1 MDENFKKY
9 KRKYKLFAIIKSVIC
24 GLSFGLLVIGV
35 LLLALKLNAILLN
48 AGYYV
53 LIGFGAAIVCGG
65 LMFLLF
71 NPSDKRVAKRLDNEY
86 HLKERTQTA
95 LAYNGKEGVLVEL
108 QSEDTSA
115 KLRSLPKLKFKFSK
129 IWQYCL
135 IGVLAVTMA
144 LTGALIPAQQ
154 AAATIPPVGDADY
167 PWRISQLEIV
177 NMRELISNVKD
188 SHVDDDAKT
197 SVVDVL
203 EDLLTDLGAVT
214 KLGEKNKLVYGAV
227 DEIDGII
234 TPINSYKSYVD
245 ELEIWDQE
253 YLAHAVMRGVIIY
266 RSYML
271 TSYTY
276 VQAFYNEEFEL
287 VGDAIAG
294 PIDALRKEFN
304 NCEDLS
310 VKIFRMC
317 TTIGAAITAVGDTE
331 DEIYKVFDW
340 FITQLA
346 EFAQQ
351 LPEEEPE
358 VGDPELE
365 DDELEGD
372 DYEVELQFRLNEMF
386 QSFSERL
393 SAALEIQAYNF
404 AMNKFIGNKLK
415 IIFDLPI
422 DADDAPLGE
431 YDPNNPVTPNPIPPA
446 PPGIDDPPGLPDFAT
461 NDKIFEPPGSGSG
474 LGGRYVTLEE
484 VYYYYLGILQEMLM
498 EGNLTEEQV
507 RVIRAYFDML
517 TGGLISD

>member
-9 KRKYKLFAIIKSVIC
+9 KRKYRLSAIIKSVVC
-24 GLSFGLLVIGV
+24 GLSFGLLVVGV

-86 HLKERTQTA
+86 HLNERTQTA

-108 QSEDTSA
+108 QSEDTSE

-135 IGVLAVTMA
+135 IGVLAVSMA
-144 LTGALIPAQQ
+144 LTGALVPAQQ
-154 AAATIPPVGDADY
+154 AAAIIPPVGDADY

-177 NMRELISNVKD
+177 NMRELIANVKD
-188 SHVDDDAKT
+188 SHLDEDTKT

-203 EDLLTDLGAVT
+203 EELLTDLGPVT
-214 KLGEKNKLVYGAV
+214 KLGEKDKLVYDAV
-227 DEIDGII
+227 DEINGII
-234 TPINSYKSYVD
+234 TPINSYNSYVE
-245 ELEIWDQE
+245 ELGIWDQK
-253 YLAHAVMRGVIIY
+253 YLSHAVMRGVIIY
-266 RSYML
+266 RSYKL
-271 TSYTY
+271 TSYAY
-276 VQAFYNEEFEL
+276 VQAFYNEEFDL

-294 PIDALRKEFN
+294 PIEVLRKEFIN
-304 NCEDLS
+304 SEDIS
-310 VKIFRMC
+310 VKIFSTC
-317 TTIGAAITAVGDTE
+317 TAIGAAIATVGDTE
-331 DEIYKVFDW
+331 DKIYKVLDW
-340 FITQLA
+340 FIKQLS
-346 EFAQQ
+346 ELREQ
-351 LPEEEPE
+351 LTE
-358 VGDPELE
+358 VGGPELE
-365 DDELEGD
+365 DDELDGD
-372 DYEVELQFRLNEMF
+372 DYELELQFRLNEMF

-404 AMNKFIGNKLK
+404 AMNKFLGNKLK

-422 DADDAPLGE
+422 DPDDDPLGE
-431 YDPNNPVTPNPIPPA
+431 YDPDNPVTPNPHPPA

-474 LGGRYVTLEE
+474 FGGKYVTLEE

-517 TGGLISD
+517 TGGLISDNN